1 MEKLRLID
9 LTQPIQP
16 GMPVWPGDP
25 SVEFTPWC
33 SLEQHGFSLQRIS
46 LGEHS
51 GTHLGA
57 PRHFS
62 ASGCSLERIP
72 LTRLMAQGIKIVL
85 PPGETSAG
93 LADINRWEKQH
104 GLVPA
109 DSWVLFETGWSRH
122 WQDPDAYH
130 TAFPGVA
137 EEAVRFLCRERS
149 IAGIG
154 IDSPGV
160 DGGASTDFA
169 ANRLLA
175 EHGGLHLENLCRLE
189 QLPAAG
195 FQLFIGALRLA
206 GAGGSPCRVIALMPL
221 L

>member
-1 MEKLRLID
+1 MEKLRVID
-9 LTQPIQP
+9 LTQPIEP
-16 GMPVWPGDP
+16 GMPIWPGDP
-25 SVEFTPWC
+25 AVEYMPWC
-33 SLEQHGFSLQRIS
+33 SLEQHGFNLQRIS

-62 ASGCSLERIP
+62 ASGCSIEEIP
-72 LTRLMAQGIKIVL
+72 LTRLMTLGIKIVL
-85 PPGETSAG
+85 PQDESSAG
-93 LADINRWEKQH
+93 IASISRWEKRH
-104 GLVPA
+104 GPVPA

-122 WQDPDAYH
+122 WQDPNAYH

-154 IDSPGV
+154 IDSPDV
-160 DGGASTDFA
+160 DGGASSDFA
-169 ANRLLA
+169 ANRILA

-189 QLPAAG
+189 QLPPAG
-195 FQLFIGALRLA
+195 FQLFIGALPLV
-206 GAGGSPCRVIALMPL
+206 GATGSPCRVLALMPSL
-221 L
+221 

>member
-1 MEKLRLID
+1 MEKLRAVD

-33 SLEQHGFSLQRIS
+33 SLERHGFNLQRIS

-62 ASGCSLERIP
+62 ASGGSIDRIP

-85 PPGETSAG
+85 PPGGTSAG
-93 LADINRWEKQH
+93 PAEISRWEERH
-104 GLVPA
+104 GPVPA
-109 DSWVLFETGWSRH
+109 ESWVLFETGWSRY
-122 WQDPDAYH
+122 WQDPDAYY

-169 ANRLLA
+169 ANRMLA
-175 EHGGLHLENLCRLE
+175 EHGALHLENLRRLE

-195 FQLFIGALRLA
+195 FQLFIGALPLA
-206 GAGGSPCRVIALMPL
+206 GASGSPCRVMALIPSL
-221 L
+221 

>member
-1 MEKLRLID
+1 MKKLCAVD

-25 SVEFTPWC
+25 SVEFTSWC
-33 SLEQHGFSLQRIS
+33 GVEQHGFSLQRIS

-62 ASGCSLERIP
+62 ASGCSIEEIP
-72 LTRLMAQGIKIVL
+72 LTRLMAQGIKILL
-85 PPGETSAG
+85 PPGKTSAG
-93 LADINRWEKQH
+93 VAEINSWEERH
-104 GLVPA
+104 GPVPA

-130 TAFPGVA
+130 TAFPGVT

-149 IAGIG
+149 ITGIG

-160 DGGASTDFA
+160 DGGASTDFT
-169 ANRLLA
+169 ANRILA
-175 EHGGLHLENLCRLE
+175 EYGGLHLENLCRLE
-189 QLPAAG
+189 QLPATG
-195 FQLFIGALRLA
+195 FQLFIGALPLA
-206 GAGGSPCRVIALMPL
+206 GAAGSPCRVMALMPSP
-221 L
+221 

>member
-1 MEKLRLID
+1 MEKLAVID

-25 SVEFTPWC
+25 AVEFTPWC

-57 PRHFS
+57 PRHFI
-62 ASGCSLERIP
+62 ASGCSMEQIP
-72 LTRLMAQGIKIVL
+72 LSRLMAQGVKIIL
-85 PPGETSAG
+85 PPGKTG
-93 LADINRWEKQH
+93 ADLVDIEAWEQRR
-104 GLVPA
+104 GPVPA
-109 DSWVLFETGWSRH
+109 DSWVLFETGWSRL

-130 TAFPGVA
+130 AVFPGVT

-160 DGGASTDFA
+160 DGGASTEFT
-169 ANRLLA
+169 ANRILA
-175 EHGGLHLENLCRLE
+175 KHGALHLENLHRLE
-189 QLPAAG
+189 LLPLTG
-195 FQLFIGALRLA
+195 FQLFIGALPLVNA
-206 GAGGSPCRVIALMPL
+206 TGSPCRVIALMPSP
-221 L
+221 